1 MEIRMRKILTSFA
14 LFFMFLGIGSLSAQ
28 PLSGT
33 YYIPQGANPQG
44 FASLA
49 AACAA
54 INSNGANGL
63 VTFIIDGNLTE
74 TSNVLINNQTFT
86 ETNRL
91 LIRPGALK
99 KPNVTFTGINASNEF
114 FTILNSNYVTID
126 GSNGDTG
133 DGIRDMS
140 FLFDNATGRWAIEV
154 QNNSDFVTIKN
165 LKVLTVNT
173 SRTTQ
178 SAGIIA
184 DGSIG
189 TVGTAPNDILIE
201 NCQVGSETLTFETA
215 VAMWGNDPS
224 SPASGTIVNCDL
236 YGARRVI
243 TTFFIQNNK
252 YLNNRISVVD
262 PKVDMTFYSG
272 IYLTGSVVNDTTI
285 ISGNK
290 FTKMN
295 VNTTTNKFAG
305 AIVVYGNTGVIN
317 VVNNFIAPNFSNAGT
332 ATANKYF
339 GVVFGS
345 ATWNGIIN
353 IAHNSFR
360 IDAPA
365 TTGINACIGYN
376 LNSDATMN
384 VANNIFHQGNNT
396 PTSYIIHFPMAQSA
410 TNIINFDWNTYYLAG
425 IGSNFGYYNT
435 AAVATLNDWKTAI
448 QQDNNSNYKMVNFV
462 SATDLHLTAA
472 SNGDWDL
479 RGMPISQVRFDIDGN
494 PRSLLFPYKGAH
506 EASISLPVELT
517 SFAATQN
524 GTNVVIDW
532 ATATET
538 NNMGFDVE
546 RSTDGISF
554 AKIGFVK
561 GAGTT
566 TSAQSYK
573 FTDESAFAG
582 KNYYRLR
589 QIDMNGEFTYTD
601 AIEVDLM
608 LAGDFVIYQNY
619 PNPFNPSTTIK
630 FNLPSMAKVNITVF
644 DIMGSEVAS
653 ILDKEM
659 TQGSHSVEFNA
670 SNLASG
676 SYLYTITATT
686 TDGKMFKESRKMQL
700 LK

>member
-1 MEIRMRKILTSFA
+1 
-14 LFFMFLGIGSLSAQ
+14 
-28 PLSGT
+28 
-33 YYIPQGANPQG
+33 
-44 FASLA
+44 
-49 AACAA
+49 
-54 INSNGANGL
+54 
-63 VTFIIDGNLTE
+63 
-74 TSNVLINNQTFT
+74 
-86 ETNRL
+86 
-91 LIRPGALK
+91 
-99 KPNVTFTGINASNEF
+99 
-114 FTILNSNYVTID
+114 
-126 GSNGDTG
+126 
-133 DGIRDMS
+133 
-140 FLFDNATGRWAIEV
+140 
-154 QNNSDFVTIKN
+154 
-165 LKVLTVNT
+165 
-173 SRTTQ
+173 
-178 SAGIIA
+178 
-184 DGSIG
+184 
-189 TVGTAPNDILIE
+189 
-201 NCQVGSETLTFETA
+201 
-215 VAMWGNDPS
+215 
-224 SPASGTIVNCDL
+224 
-236 YGARRVI
+236 
-243 TTFFIQNNK
+243 
-252 YLNNRISVVD
+252 
-262 PKVDMTFYSG
+262 
-272 IYLTGSVVNDTTI
+272 
-285 ISGNK
+285 
-290 FTKMN
+290 
-295 VNTTTNKFAG
+295 
-305 AIVVYGNTGVIN
+305 
-317 VVNNFIAPNFSNAGT
+317 
-332 ATANKYF
+332 
-339 GVVFGS
+339 
-345 ATWNGIIN
+345 
-353 IAHNSFR
+353 
-360 IDAPA
+360 
-365 TTGINACIGYN
+365 
-376 LNSDATMN
+376 
-384 VANNIFHQGNNT
+384 
-396 PTSYIIHFPMAQSA
+396 
-410 TNIINFDWNTYYLAG
+410 
-425 IGSNFGYYNT
+425 
-435 AAVATLNDWKTAI
+435 
-448 QQDNNSNYKMVNFV
+448 MVNFV

-676 SYLYTITATT
+676 SYLYTISATT